1 MIYFLA
7 TDISQKCE
15 ILQFIP
21 FSLFTSFSLFIPF
34 SLSLFIPDR
43 IYKCLF
49 SGSFS
54 AILTLPLDLLSTDNL
69 VSDGFYGCCVVTCTL
84 CAFIS
89 LVWLREQILRG
100 GGPEWLDQ
108 QHLDAQVNGD
118 GNLVNN
124 NNQGEENPDGDDDAN
139 FEDIPDE
146 EGVEVVDENGDGAN
160 GDGANGDGA
169 NGNGANGNEQNIVE
183 GEDLMNPD
191 VAINAA
197 VEGVVNGGAA
207 QDDIGWN
214 QVEWD
219 RAAEELTWERILG
232 LDGSLVFLEHVFWV
246 ISLNTLFIFVF
257 AFCPYHIGQVLL
269 VKTEMNELASA
280 SQFEGLVTTVS
291 GYIVIG
297 LCLVLLHF
305 FTSILRF
312 KKTER
317 ILGLCYVVVKVS
329 LLSVFEIGVFPLVC
343 GWWLDICSLVSFRF
357 D

>member
-1 MIYFLA
+1 M
-7 TDISQKCE
+7 
-15 ILQFIP
+15 
-21 FSLFTSFSLFIPF
+21 
-34 SLSLFIPDR
+34 
-43 IYKCLF
+43 
-49 SGSFS
+49 
-54 AILTLPLDLLSTDNL
+54 TLPLDLLSTENL
-69 VSDGFYGCCVVTCTL
+69 ISDGFYGCCVVTCTL

-100 GGPEWLDQ
+100 GGPEWLDNQ
-108 QHLDAQVNGD
+108 NMDAQANAGDD
-118 GNLVNN
+118 GNVINN
-124 NNQGEENPDGDDDAN
+124 NNQGEEAEGGDEVIV
-139 FEDIPDE
+139 EDVA
-146 EGVEVVDENGDGAN
+146 EGAEPGEV
-160 GDGANGDGA
+160 
-169 NGNGANGNEQNIVE
+169 NGNEAEIHVNDPIVE

-191 VAINAA
+191 VAVNAA
-197 VEGVVNGGAA
+197 VEGVVAA

-257 AFCPYHIGQVLL
+257 AFCPYHIGQLL
-269 VKTEMNELASA
+269 LAKTEMNDWASA
-280 SQFEGLVTTVS
+280 TQFEGLVTTVS

-305 FTSILRF
+305 FTAILSF
-312 KKTER
+312 KRTER

-343 GWWLDICSLVSFRF
+343 GWWLDICSLVSFWSRIRSF
-357 D
+357 

>member
-1 MIYFLA
+1 M
-7 TDISQKCE
+7 
-15 ILQFIP
+15 
-21 FSLFTSFSLFIPF
+21 
-34 SLSLFIPDR
+34 
-43 IYKCLF
+43 
-49 SGSFS
+49 
-54 AILTLPLDLLSTDNL
+54 
-69 VSDGFYGCCVVTCTL
+69 
-84 CAFIS
+84 
-89 LVWLREQILRG
+89 RG
-100 GGPEWLDQ
+100 GGPEWLDHQ
-108 QHLDAQVNGD
+108 NLEAHANGED

-124 NNQGEENPDGDDDAN
+124 NNNGEDVDEDGAN
-139 FEDIPDE
+139 EDV
-146 EGVEVVDENGDGAN
+146 VEDVEPGELDENGVRIDGN
-160 GDGANGDGA
+160 DH
-169 NGNGANGNEQNIVE
+169 IVE

-191 VAINAA
+191 VAVNAA
-197 VEGVVNGGAA
+197 VEGVVNAAA

-269 VKTEMNELASA
+269 AKTETNELASA

-305 FTSILRF
+305 FTSILKF

-343 GWWLDICSLVSFRF
+343 GWWLDICSLVSLNIKFVVSFAFFFAANVGCLIRRSENKF
-357 D
+357 QVSPWYFNVHSLAGWDGLCLLLRVFHFTAT

>member
-1 MIYFLA
+1 MSIA
-7 TDISQKCE
+7 
-15 ILQFIP
+15 
-21 FSLFTSFSLFIPF
+21 
-34 SLSLFIPDR
+34 DR

-69 VSDGFYGCCVVTCTL
+69 ISDGFYGCCVVTCTL

-100 GGPEWLDQ
+100 GGPEWLDHQ
-108 QHLDAQVNGD
+108 NIDGQAGGADD
-118 GNLVNN
+118 GNVNN
-124 NNQGEENPDGDDDAN
+124 NNQGEDEDGEE
-139 FEDIPDE
+139 EDNDLHVEDVPE
-146 EGVEVVDENGDGAN
+146 EGIVEDDENGALL
-160 GDGANGDGA
+160 
-169 NGNGANGNEQNIVE
+169 NGNVPIVE

-191 VAINAA
+191 VAVNAA
-197 VEGVVNGGAA
+197 VEGVVNAAA

-269 VKTEMNELASA
+269 AKTEMNELASA

-305 FTSILRF
+305 FTSILKF
-312 KKTER
+312 KRTER

-343 GWWLDICSLVSFRF
+343 GWWLDICSLVRNLLAINIS
-357 D
+357 

>member
-1 MIYFLA
+1 M
-7 TDISQKCE
+7 DNQN
-15 ILQFIP
+15 
-21 FSLFTSFSLFIPF
+21 
-34 SLSLFIPDR
+34 
-43 IYKCLF
+43 
-49 SGSFS
+49 
-54 AILTLPLDLLSTDNL
+54 LDGQANE
-69 VSDGFYGCCVVTCTL
+69 
-84 CAFIS
+84 A
-89 LVWLREQILRG
+89 E
-100 GGPEWLDQ
+100 
-108 QHLDAQVNGD
+108 D
-118 GNLVNN
+118 GNNVNN
-124 NNQGEENPDGDDDAN
+124 NNQGEDEDVEAEDNDFHVEDVADG
-139 FEDIPDE
+139 
-146 EGVEVVDENGDGAN
+146 EVVGDVDENGLPI
-160 GDGANGDGA
+160 
-169 NGNGANGNEQNIVE
+169 NGNGPIVE

-191 VAINAA
+191 VAVNAA
-197 VEGVVNGGAA
+197 VEGVVNAA

-269 VKTEMNELASA
+269 AKTEMNELASA

-305 FTSILRF
+305 FTSILKF
-312 KKTER
+312 KRTER

-343 GWWLDICSLVSFRF
+343 GWWLDICSLVWDCFEMFEIFQSPSFCSRC
-357 D
+357 

>member
-1 MIYFLA
+1 M
-7 TDISQKCE
+7 DHQ
-15 ILQFIP
+15 
-21 FSLFTSFSLFIPF
+21 
-34 SLSLFIPDR
+34 
-43 IYKCLF
+43 
-49 SGSFS
+49 
-54 AILTLPLDLLSTDNL
+54 NL
-69 VSDGFYGCCVVTCTL
+69 
-84 CAFIS
+84 
-89 LVWLREQILRG
+89 E
-100 GGPEWLDQ
+100 
-108 QHLDAQVNGD
+108 AQANGDD

-124 NNQGEENPDGDDDAN
+124 NNHGEEADADGEEDAIVEEAP
-139 FEDIPDE
+139 EDGEPE
-146 EGVEVVDENGDGAN
+146 EFDENGVRI
-160 GDGANGDGA
+160 
-169 NGNGANGNEQNIVE
+169 NGNDHIVE

-191 VAINAA
+191 AAVNAA
-197 VEGVVNGGAA
+197 VEGVVNAAA

-257 AFCPYHIGQVLL
+257 AFCPYHIGHVLL
-269 VKTEMNELASA
+269 AKTETNELASA

-343 GWWLDICSLVSFRF
+343 GWWLDICSLVSFKKSSYIVTFAFLCSRCWVF
-357 D
+357 RWKIGKQVSNPPQVLQCSFIGS

>member
-1 MIYFLA
+1 M
-7 TDISQKCE
+7 
-15 ILQFIP
+15 
-21 FSLFTSFSLFIPF
+21 
-34 SLSLFIPDR
+34 
-43 IYKCLF
+43 
-49 SGSFS
+49 
-54 AILTLPLDLLSTDNL
+54 
-69 VSDGFYGCCVVTCTL
+69 
-84 CAFIS
+84 
-89 LVWLREQILRG
+89 RG
-100 GGPEWLDQ
+100 GGPEWLDH

-124 NNQGEENPDGDDDAN
+124 NNQGEENPDGDDDGN

-146 EGVEVVDENGDGAN
+146 EGVEVMDENGD
-160 GDGANGDGA
+160 
-169 NGNGANGNEQNIVE
+169 GANGNEQNIVE

-197 VEGVVNGGAA
+197 VEGVVNGGAAA

-343 GWWLDICSLVSFRF
+343 GWWLDICSLVSFWF